1 MNYLNNLILKNIK
14 IIILSYKKKQM
25 LQLVN
30 GVGINIHKVQA
41 KIKYFLILVI
51 LMNINGNNFN
61 KILSISLNKN
71 YLLVIN

>member
-1 MNYLNNLILKNIK
+1 
-14 IIILSYKKKQM
+14 M

-71 YLLVIN
+71 

>member
-71 YLLVIN
+71 